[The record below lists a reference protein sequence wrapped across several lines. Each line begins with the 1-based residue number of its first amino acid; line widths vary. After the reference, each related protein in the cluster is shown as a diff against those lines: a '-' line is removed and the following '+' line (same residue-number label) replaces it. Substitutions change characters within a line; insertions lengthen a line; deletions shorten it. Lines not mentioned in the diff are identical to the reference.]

1 MTLFD
6 KLFRRKILLRP
17 MPDGTYL
24 ATNITNITES
34 VQHEIGNTT
43 IFTPNRII
51 RVTGLKNIDSIAIK
65 EFNGVGLID
74 PFNEDAN
81 EGRMSEKM
89 LSDMLDNAE
98 AAGRL
103 MAEGEGDLGND
114 KIKKMLTI
122 ITIASITAA
131 VMGIMIYLKVGS
143 TV

>member
-24 ATNITNITES
+24 ANNITNITES
-34 VQHEIGNTT
+34 VQHEIGNIT

>member
-81 EGRMSEKM
+81 EGRMSEKI

-122 ITIASITAA
+122 ITITSITAA

>member
-1 MTLFD
+1 
-6 KLFRRKILLRP
+6 

-122 ITIASITAA
+122 ITITSITAA

>member
-122 ITIASITAA
+122 ITITSITAA

>member
-1 MTLFD
+1 
-6 KLFRRKILLRP
+6 

-81 EGRMSEKM
+81 EGRMSEKI

-122 ITIASITAA
+122 ITITSITAA

>member
-65 EFNGVGLID
+65 EFNGVELID

-81 EGRMSEKM
+81 EGRMSEKI